1 MSKDMSPSKSS
12 EKSFTFVIVAS
23 FVIAVLM
30 PFVRAV
36 VRDGEVS
43 AFAAPNA
50 PLVATSTL
58 PGDRAD
64 EVSMLAVGAFL
75 LGLGSVLRRVA

>member
-1 MSKDMSPSKSS
+1 MTKDKSTAKLP
-12 EKSFTFVIVAS
+12 EKSYTLVIIAS
-23 FVIAVLM
+23 LLIALLM

-36 VRDGEVS
+36 ASGDTTVS
-43 AFAAPNA
+43 AFAAAQTA
-50 PLVATSTL
+50 PSPTL
-58 PGDRAD
+58 PGASGAD